1 MILIMV
7 EIFELMVFNYMK
19 VVLIDLIIV
28 FFICNLEV
36 L

>member
-7 EIFELMVFNYMK
+7 EIFELIVFNYMK